1 MPLLFRILQVLRK
14 GPRPQRMQAWAGLAL
29 VVVACAFIILK
40 LLGELIL
47 ALLALAAGVYLLGR
61 SLR

>member
-1 MPLLFRILQVLRK
+1 MPLLFRILQVLRR
-14 GPRPQRMQAWAGLAL
+14 GQRPQRMQAWAGLLL
-29 VVVACAFIILK
+29 VVVACAFVILK

-47 ALLALAAGVYLLGR
+47 ALLAFAAGAYLIGR

>member
-1 MPLLFRILQVLRK
+1 MPLLFRILQILRK
-14 GPRPQRMQAWAGLAL
+14 GPRPQRMQAWAGLLL

-47 ALLALAAGVYLLGR
+47 ALLALAGGIYLLGR